1 VIETRS
7 KQKTKITKK
16 NQTIH
21 TKMRCSKN
29 NDLKK
34 PSEKSHRLQMSFT
47 GVPAQ
52 SDRREKNSGLISS
65 SQQQKLKN
73 NEEGHKI

>member
-7 KQKTKITKK
+7 KQKTKDNKEK
-16 NQTIH
+16 SNNSH
-21 TKMRCSKN
+21 KREMFKN

-52 SDRREKNSGLISS
+52 SDRREKTVD
-65 SQQQKLKN
+65 
-73 NEEGHKI
+73 

>member
-1 VIETRS
+1 M
-7 KQKTKITKK
+7 TKK
-16 NQTIH
+16 TQTIH
-21 TKMRCSKN
+21 KKERFSKN

-34 PSEKSHRLQMSFT
+34 SSDKSHRLQMSFT

-52 SDRREKNSGLISS
+52 SDRRGKNNRLISS
-65 SQQQKLKN
+65 SQQQKLKK